1 MIRLGIAED
10 HTIVR
15 WALREALGKADDIEV
30 VGEAGNAA
38 ETLEMIQN
46 VRPDVLL
53 LDLTLPDRSG
63 FDVLNELRL
72 KDTAPL
78 VVVLTWHTEPSY
90 AARAIAAGAHG
101 YVNKAVEPEQLLAA
115 IRAVSRG
122 EQVIPPGVE
131 ALLAAGDG
139 HPASAL
145 TAREQQVMEMLA
157 RGMTNREIA
166 ETPHDQHQD
175 RRYASRSRAEEAR
188 TSEQLRAHEVRR
200 QARLRV
206 ALTAYRRA
214 GWTHAF
220 FPSPRVMTARTYP
233 VAGSARRARLLLA
246 LATSLP
252 FSMKS
257 IV

>member
-1 MIRLGIAED
+1 MNKIRVLLVDDHEIVRLGLLTLINDQPEM
-10 HTIVR
+10 
-15 WALREALGKADDIEV
+15 EV
-30 VGEAGNAA
+30 VGEAGTAA

-166 ETPHDQHQD
+166 EHLTISIKTVDTHRGHVLKKLGL
-175 RRYASRSRAEEAR
+175 RNN
-188 TSEQLRAHEVRR
+188 SE
-200 QARLRV
+200 
-206 ALTAYRRA
+206 LTRFAVKHGY
-214 GWTHAF
+214 
-220 FPSPRVMTARTYP
+220 V
-233 VAGSARRARLLLA
+233 
-246 LATSLP
+246 SL
-252 FSMKS
+252 
-257 IV
+257 